1 MIKLAFVCA
10 ALTVSVTATAETYEF
25 SSGDQQVALVE
36 LFTSEGC
43 SSCPPADRWMSN
55 LKDKSDLWETVVP
68 VAFHVDY
75 WDYIGWK
82 DRFASPEFSDR
93 QRQYERD
100 GNVNTVYTPGLFLN
114 GEEWRGWYW
123 GRTATSGDES
133 SAGDLWIEVDNGT
146 VSAEFEATDVH
157 GSDIDLHVALLGMDI
172 ETDVQAGENRGN
184 TLGHD
189 FVVLNYES
197 TRMGGDT
204 ESGMTATLELGEPS
218 NAAGNWAIAAWVST
232 SKNQA
237 PIQATGGYIQI
248 DANGFDATH

>member
-1 MIKLAFVCA
+1 MIRIAVVFASLTLSA
-10 ALTVSVTATAETYEF
+10 AAAADTFEF
-25 SSGDQQVALVE
+25 SSGDQQVALIE

-55 LKDKSDLWETVVP
+55 LKDQPDLWETVVP

-82 DRFASPEFSDR
+82 DRFAAPEFSDR

-123 GRTATSGDES
+123 GRTATSTDDT
-133 SAGDLWIEVDNGT
+133 SAGDLWIEVDGAT
-146 VSAEFEATDVH
+146 VNAEF
-157 GSDIDLHVALLGMDI
+157 DIAELSGDEFELHVALLGMDI
-172 ETDVQAGENRGN
+172 QTEVQDGENRGK
-184 TLGHD
+184 TLEHD
-189 FVVLNYES
+189 FVVLS
-197 TRMGGDT
+197 FQTVPMSRDID
-204 ESGMTATLELGEPS
+204 SGMMAKLRLGQPS

-232 SKNQA
+232 SSNQA
-237 PIQATGGYIQI
+237 PLQATGGFIQMDTI
-248 DANGFDATH
+248 EFSNSL